1 MYNLGFFLVRQF
13 VKYAIVSTSE
23 ITILYLFQMKHTLLF
38 TLLFLMLVACEGTKN
53 STQTTTNKTPN
64 QASIPQNNSNPTPV
78 SHQLDF
84 DLDKYRNTLG
94 DANTTKS
101 NELPSALQLEE
112 AQPSQRNDFLQSGYR
127 IQLISTS
134 DRIRAEKVVADF
146 NNWLFADSTIT
157 YKAESYIIFRQPN
170 YRVHIGDFKSRI
182 QANEF
187 NKVVK
192 RRFSDAW
199 IIQDQINE
207 DKTPDNIE

>member
-1 MYNLGFFLVRQF
+1 M
-13 VKYAIVSTSE
+13 
-23 ITILYLFQMKHTLLF
+23 
-38 TLLFLMLVACEGTKN
+38 ACEGSKHTSQTFTKKN
-53 STQTTTNKTPN
+53 SSDKEIAQKQQSTIST
-64 QASIPQNNSNPTPV
+64 I
-78 SHQLDF
+78 SHDLDF
-84 DLDKYRNTLG
+84 DLDKYRNTLS
-94 DANTTKS
+94 DIYTTKS
-101 NELPSALQLEE
+101 NDLPAALQLEE
-112 AQPSQRNDFLQSGYR
+112 TLPNQQKDFLQNGYR

-134 DRIRAEKVVADF
+134 DRSRAEKVVADF

-207 DKTPDNIE
+207 EKTPDNME